1 MYFIVINTCGRVIG
15 PPCELYGRRR
25 LYQICNVLFVIFT
38 LLCEEAKNLGMLLAF
53 RFLAG
58 CVGAAPLT
66 IGAGSISDL
75 MVANERDR
83 AMAIFSLG
91 PMLGPIIGI

>member
-1 MYFIVINTCGRVIG
+1 MCFVVISTYGRVIG
-15 PPCELYGRRR
+15 PLCELYGRRR
-25 LYQICNVLFVIFT
+25 LYQICNVLFVIST
-38 LLCEEAKNLGMLLAF
+38 LLCGEAKNLGMLLAF

-66 IGAGSISDL
+66 IGAGSISDF
-75 MVANERDR
+75 MVANERGP

-91 PMLGPIIGI
+91 PMLGPIIGM

>member
-1 MYFIVINTCGRVIG
+1 MCFIVINLYGRVIR
-15 PPCELYGRRR
+15 PLCELYGRRR

-38 LLCEEAKNLGMLLAF
+38 LLCGEAKNLGMLLAF

-66 IGAGSISDL
+66 IGPDL
-75 MVANERDR
+75 YQILWWPMKEVVRWL
-83 AMAIFSLG
+83 FSL
-91 PMLGPIIGI
+91 LALC